1 MPASSKRSRAA
12 RRSPAPAP
20 APSSRPVPGAILL
33 LAAFLSLLALAT
45 YSWRDISFLAS
56 GPDAVNDPLHN
67 AIGPVGAYFA
77 FGVFMTLGVAGYLLP
92 LLFLVWGILL
102 FSPRRAAT
110 ASRVLWSAAILAALA
125 VLFDMN
131 GAFWNRITSS
141 SLAFDGSGRAS
152 FLSAL
157 NLESFAG
164 GLAGHFLGAS
174 FLTRYLGA
182 VGAGLLATGIVVVG
196 LFMVLRL
203 HPTALAE
210 WWRDLRDRLSA
221 SQAARATERER
232 IAEAEARGAEKA
244 RAAAERDRRAAAKA
258 AAREER
264 RRIAGEKAAARAA
277 AKEARAAAKAAAA
290 ERREREEAEKQARR
304 EAFLARI
311 AEEQAR
317 EKAEARKREEE
328 AREAAKR
335 RAEAEAPAEEPVPA
349 PAAAAQPAPAPAKPA
364 ARKPRAAVRSGGDAD
379 AAAVAAEAPAER
391 EATKWVLPP
400 MSLLQPIPESAG
412 RSAGADS
419 VQENI
424 DIIQRTLAEFNI
436 DAQITHVEQ
445 GPSVTR
451 YELLPAAG
459 LRLNIFHSLAPNLTL
474 ALKAQNIRI
483 LTPVPGKGV
492 VGFEVPNPSP
502 RPVVLRE
509 LTESVAWTTSHD
521 ALPLAVGVD
530 VGGKVLV
537 MDLAK
542 LPHLLIAGATGMGKT
557 VCMNSLLAG
566 LLLTRT
572 PDELR
577 LILVDPKIVEFADY
591 NGLPHLLFP
600 VITDDK
606 RVVAALHWA
615 TREMHARFQ
624 LFATLTAR
632 DIKVFNA
639 KAREMRAAAEAR
651 LAAAKEA
658 AEKAKAEMEADP
670 EKASDTSAAE
680 ELEEATKALAKAPKP
695 IPYIVIIID
704 ELADL
709 MIQNGKEIEPQI
721 QRLTQ
726 LARATGIHMILAT
739 QRPSVNVITGT
750 IKANVPGRI
759 AFRVAQQNDSR
770 VVLDQT
776 GADKLVGKGD
786 MLVVAGGSRL
796 VRAQGAWTKDEEIA
810 AIAAQWKSQSGPAP
824 YIATAKLVGG
834 GKELPEEG
842 GGEEGDG
849 GEETLETDEGTGFT
863 PAPAAKPA
871 KPASAA
877 GGFGGLD
884 ELDEIANESEGGG
897 DGEDDEL
904 VRKALGVIR
913 TTQRASTSSIQRRL
927 RIGYTRAARVMDLL
941 EEKGYIGPSRGAEP
955 REILFDLNS
964 PGPGSDE

>member
-1 MPASSKRSRAA
+1 MPASSKRSRSA
-12 RRSPAPAP
+12 RRVSAPA
-20 APSSRPVPGAILL
+20 ADPSSRPVWGAVVL
-33 LAAFLSLLALAT
+33 LAAFLSLLALAS

-77 FGVFMTLGVAGYLLP
+77 FGVFMLLGVAGYLLP
-92 LLFLVWGILL
+92 ALFLVWGVLL
-102 FSPRRAAT
+102 VAPRSGRIAP
-110 ASRVLWSAAILAALA
+110 RVLWGAGILLALA

-131 GAFWNRITSS
+131 GDFWSRLTSS
-141 SLAFDGSGRAS
+141 SLALDGDGRAS

-164 GLAGHFLGAS
+164 GLAGFLLGAS
-174 FLTRYLGA
+174 FLTRFLGA
-182 VGAGLLATGIVVVG
+182 VGSGLLATGVIVTG
-196 LFMVLRL
+196 LFMVFRL
-203 HPTALAE
+203 QPVALAE
-210 WWRDLRDRLSA
+210 WWRDLKARLAA
-221 SQAARATERER
+221 SRAERASEKER
-232 IAEAEARGAEKA
+232 IAEAEARGAERA
-244 RAAAERDRRAAAKA
+244 RAQAERDRRAAAKA
-258 AAREER
+258 AAKEEK
-264 RRIAGEKAAARAA
+264 RRIAEEKAAAKAA
-277 AKEARAAAKAAAA
+277 AKEARAAAKAAALEA
-290 ERREREEAEKQARR
+290 ARREEEARQARR
-304 EAFLARI
+304 EAMLERL
-311 AEEQAR
+311 AEEHAK
-317 EKAEARKREEE
+317 EKAAARAREEE
-328 AREAAKR
+328 AREAARR
-335 RAEAEAPAEEPVPA
+335 RAEEDKAREEAARREAEEAEAAEEA
-349 PAAAAQPAPAPAKPA
+349 KAAAKPA
-364 ARKPRAAVRSGGDAD
+364 AKKFRGAARVKDAGLPAAGGED
-379 AAAVAAEAPAER
+379 AAGEK
-391 EATKWVLPP
+391 EATPWALPP

-412 RSAGADS
+412 RNAGADA

-424 DIIQRTLAEFNI
+424 DIIQRTLREFNI
-436 DAQITHVEQ
+436 DAQVTHVEQ
-445 GPSVTR
+445 GPTVTR

-459 LRLNIFHSLAPNLTL
+459 LRLNVFHSLAPNLTL
-474 ALKAQNIRI
+474 ALKAQNIRV

-492 VGFEVPNPSP
+492 VGIEVPNAAA

-509 LTESVAWTTSHD
+509 LTESAAWQTSRD

-530 VGGKVLV
+530 VGGHVLV

-624 LFATLTAR
+624 LFSTLTAR
-632 DIKVFNA
+632 DIKVYNG
-639 KAREMRAAAEAR
+639 KARELRAAAEAR
-651 LAAAKEA
+651 LAAAKA
-658 AEKAKAEMEADP
+658 AFEQAKKEMEADP
-670 EKASDTSAAE
+670 EKTSDTSAAE
-680 ELEEATKALAKAPKP
+680 EVEAAAAALAKAPKP

-739 QRPSVNVITGT
+739 QRPTVNVITGT

-770 VVLDQT
+770 VVLDQV

-786 MLVVAGGSRL
+786 MLCIAGGSRL

-810 AIAAQWKSQSGPAP
+810 AIAAQWKTQGPAP
-824 YIATAKLVGG
+824 YIAAAKLVGG
-834 GKELPEEG
+834 GKEVPAAEES
-842 GGEEGDG
+842 GDG
-849 GEETLETDEGTGFT
+849 GDEGMELDTPDAAPS
-863 PAPAAKPA
+863 PAPAAAPA
-871 KPASAA
+871 AA
-877 GGFGGLD
+877 AGAFGGFG
-884 ELDEIANESEGGG
+884 ELDQIAGETDGGG

-913 TTQRASTSSIQRRL
+913 ATRRASTSSIQRRL

-955 REILFDLNS
+955 REILFDLDS
-964 PGPGSDE
+964 PGPGSDAE

>member
-1 MPASSKRSRAA
+1 MPASSRHS
-12 RRSPAPAP
+12 RSPRRVPSPAA
-20 APSSRPVPGAILL
+20 APSSRPVAGAIVLI
-33 LAAFLSLLALAT
+33 AAFLALLALAT
-45 YSWRDISFLAS
+45 YSWRDISFLAA

-77 FGVFMTLGVAGYLLP
+77 FAVFMLLGVVGYLLP
-92 LLFLVWGILL
+92 LLLLVWGVLL
-102 FSPRRAAT
+102 AAPRSARI
-110 ASRVLWSAAILAALA
+110 ASRVLWGAAILLALA

-131 GAFWNRITSS
+131 DGFWSHLTSS
-141 SLAFDGSGRAS
+141 ALALDGDGRAS
-152 FLSAL
+152 FLSAR

-164 GLAGHFLGAS
+164 GFAGFFIGAS

-182 VGAGLLATGIVVVG
+182 VGSGLLATGVIVVG

-210 WWRDLRDRLSA
+210 WWRDLRARLSA

-258 AAREER
+258 AAKEEK
-264 RRIAGEKAAARAA
+264 RRIAEEKAAARAA
-277 AKEARAAAKAAAA
+277 AKEAREAAKAAAA

-304 EAFLARI
+304 EALLARI
-311 AEEQAR
+311 AEEHAKEKAAAR
-317 EKAEARKREEE
+317 EREKI
-328 AREAAKR
+328 AREAAGR
-335 RAEAEAPAEEPVPA
+335 REAAQA
-349 PAAAAQPAPAPAKPA
+349 PAAAEPAPVAQSAPAKPA
-364 ARKPRAAVRSGGDAD
+364 KKPRAAVRAD
-379 AAAVAAEAPAER
+379 EPAAAAAAEAPAEK
-391 EATKWVLPP
+391 EATQWVLPP
-400 MSLLQPIPESAG
+400 MTLLQPIPESAG
-412 RSAGADS
+412 RSAGADA

-445 GPSVTR
+445 GPTVTR

-459 LRLNIFHSLAPNLTL
+459 LRLNVFHSLAPNLTL
-474 ALKAQNIRI
+474 ALKAQNIRV

-492 VGFEVPNPSP
+492 VGIEVPNATP

-624 LFATLTAR
+624 LFSRLTAR
-632 DIKVFNA
+632 DIKVYNA
-639 KAREMRAAAEAR
+639 KAREVRAAAEAR

-670 EKASDTSAAE
+670 EKADDTSAAE
-680 ELEEATKALAKAPKP
+680 ELEEATRELAKAPKP

-739 QRPSVNVITGT
+739 QRPTVNVITGT

-770 VVLDQT
+770 VVLDQV

-786 MLVVAGGSRL
+786 MLAIAGGSRV

-810 AIAAQWKSQSGPAP
+810 AIAAQWKTQGPCP
-824 YIATAKLVGG
+824 YIATAKIVGSEKAVPEETGG
-834 GKELPEEG
+834 GDED
-842 GGEEGDG
+842 GEEV
-849 GEETLETDEGTGFT
+849 TLETDEGTDFA
-863 PAPAAKPA
+863 PAAPAAKPA
-871 KPASAA
+871 KAAAPAAA
-877 GGFGGLD
+877 MGGLD

-904 VRKALGVIR
+904 IKKALGVIR
-913 TTQRASTSSIQRRL
+913 ATQRASTSSIQRRL